1 MKKLLKIA
9 GAVVVVLLAV
19 ALIVPIAL
27 RGKIGEIVKRE
38 ANGML
43 TARLDFEKLDIS
55 LLRHFPNASVD
66 LKGLTLVAQGRF
78 EGDTV
83 VAARRISVVVD
94 LLSLFGDSFEVK
106 KVLLDRPSVLARK
119 TEDGAVNWDVMKP
132 SDAGDSAAGE
142 PQPDAGGASAFRLAL
157 RDVRID
163 DAVLRYAD
171 DSSHTAASVAPLSLR
186 LRGDLSSG
194 ESELRLELE
203 ADDVRLESD
212 GMTWVSG
219 LDASLRADLAADL
232 AAKRFTFSDNRLRLN
247 AIELTLDGWVA
258 LPGDAVAMN
267 VRLAA
272 PKIGFRDILS
282 LVPAFYTRD
291 FKQLDASGEMSFTAW
306 AKGEMR
312 DNRMPAFEVAL
323 DVRDGSFR
331 YARLPQTVTGI
342 RLAARAA
349 NPGGTADATTLDV
362 SDFGLTLAGNSLR
375 ASLHAAT
382 PMSDLQFRAA
392 AEGRVDLGAIRE
404 VYPLDDSVRLGGTI
418 VLDLKAEG
426 RMSDL
431 DARRVER
438 MKASGSFTVEG
449 MQARL
454 GGLPAVEVQRAV
466 ATVTPGALT
475 LGECRIAVGR
485 SDLEAKG
492 SLTGYLGYLL
502 RGDRLGGRLYLRS
515 GLLDLNELLGVA
527 GGSETKSEEPA
538 MQTGADSGPQRGE
551 AVAVPANLD
560 LDLEASLD
568 KVLFERMVLTDFKGS
583 LSMKNSTLS
592 MNSVK
597 MNAFGGSL
605 SASGSYSTAVSV
617 EAPVLKMTLGFHDAS
632 FSQTFEQLD
641 LVRRMVPL
649 FQKTGGN
656 YSLDMKFRTL
666 LAPSM
671 EPEIGTLDASGELRS
686 SNIRLQN
693 LEVFDRLAEA
703 LKNDRFKRIEAGNV
717 RIRFT
722 IADGR
727 LATQPFDIRLGDASV
742 NLSGTTGLDQSI
754 DYTARVTLPASMSGA
769 LSHVNV
775 GIGGT
780 FSSPKITVDVKE
792 ALREGVSNAVNEQ
805 IQKLTG
811 SENLSAEIER
821 QAEKLRGEACKAG
834 EKLVAAAEEQKAKM
848 VAKASGRIAK
858 IAAEKAGDALV
869 AEARKQA
876 ANLEAEAERQIEI
889 LRSGR

>member
-9 GAVVVVLLAV
+9 GAVVVVLLAL

-78 EGDTV
+78 EGDTI

-119 TEDGAVNWDVMKP
+119 SEDGAVNWDVMKP
-132 SDAGDSAAGE
+132 SEEGESAADE
-142 PQPDAGGASAFRLAL
+142 IESASETASAFRLSL

-163 DAVLRYAD
+163 EAVLRYAD
-171 DSSHTAASVAPLSLR
+171 DSSHMAASVAPLSLR
-186 LRGDLSSG
+186 LRGDLSS
-194 ESELRLELE
+194 EVSKLRLEME
-203 ADDVRLESD
+203 AGDVLLESG

-219 LDASLRADLAADL
+219 LDASLKADLAADL
-232 AAKRFTFSDNRLRLN
+232 ATRRFTFSDNRLRLN
-247 AIELTLDGWVA
+247 AIELSLDGWVA
-258 LPGDAVAMN
+258 LPGDAVAMD
-267 VRLAA
+267 VRLGA

-282 LVPAFYTRD
+282 LVPAFYKRD
-291 FKQLDASGEMSFTAW
+291 FKQLDASGEMGFTAW

-312 DNRMPAFEVAL
+312 DGRMPAFEVAL
-323 DVRDGSFR
+323 DVRDGSFK
-331 YARLPQTVTGI
+331 YARLPQAVTGI

-349 NPGGTADATTLDV
+349 NPGGTVDATTLDI

-382 PMSDLQFRAA
+382 PLSDLQFRAA

-404 VYPLDDSVRLGGTI
+404 VYPLDDSVRLSGLI

-449 MQARL
+449 MEARV
-454 GGLPAVEVQRAV
+454 GTLPGVKIERAV
-466 ATVTPGALT
+466 ATVTPGGLT
-475 LGECRIAVGR
+475 LAECRIAVGR

-502 RGDRLGGRLYLRS
+502 RDERLGGRLYLRS
-515 GLLDLNELLGVA
+515 HLLDLNELLGMA
-527 GGSETKSEEPA
+527 GDSEPKPEETTVKSDTA
-538 MQTGADSGPQRGE
+538 PQRGE

-560 LDLEASLD
+560 LALEAVLD
-568 KVLFERMVLTDFKGS
+568 KVLFQQMVLADFSGS
-583 LSMKNSTLS
+583 ISAKNATLAMNKLKMK
-592 MNSVK
+592 
-597 MNAFGGSL
+597 AFGGSL
-605 SASGSYSTAVSV
+605 NASGSYSTAVS
-617 EAPVLKMTLGFHDAS
+617 AKSPVLKLSLDFADAS
-632 FSQTFEQLD
+632 FSETFAQLD

-649 FQKTGGN
+649 FEKTGGN
-656 YSLDMKFRTL
+656 YSLDMKLRTL
-666 LAPSM
+666 LTPSM
-671 EPEIGTLDASGELRS
+671 EPDFGTLDASGELRS

-693 LEVFDRLAEA
+693 LEVFDKLAAA

-727 LATQPFDIRLGDASV
+727 LATKPFDIRLGDASI
-742 NLSGTTGLDQSI
+742 NLWGTTGLDQSI
-754 DYTARVTLPASMSGA
+754 DYTARVTLPAGAAGA

-792 ALREGVSNAVNEQ
+792 ALREGVTNAVNEQ

-821 QAEKLRGEACKAG
+821 QAEKLRGEARKAG

-848 VAKASGRIAK
+848 VAKASGRLAK
-858 IAAEKAGDALV
+858 IAAEKGGDALV
-869 AEARKQA
+869 KEARKQA
-876 ANLEAEAERQIEI
+876 ANLEAEAERQIEK
-889 LRSGR
+889 LRSNK